1 MVMDETKPRGRN
13 GGRRPGAGRKPNPE
27 STHALTAEIRR
38 NVLAHGVTPLEV
50 MCGAM
55 REAYSIGGAIAAFPY
70 AEKIA
75 PYVHPRLSS
84 VEAKVDAKVDATV
97 RGLPVE
103 TLTDQQLQEIAN
115 NG

>member
-1 MVMDETKPRGRN
+1 MLD
-13 GGRRPGAGRKPNPE
+13 GG
-27 STHALTAEIRR
+27 I
-38 NVLAHGVTPLEV
+38 TPLEV
-50 MCGAM
+50 MFRAM
-55 REAYSIGGAIAAFPY
+55 KEAYENSGAIAAFPY
-70 AEKIA
+70 AERIA

>member
-1 MVMDETKPRGRN
+1 MDETKPRGRN

-27 STHALTAEIRR
+27 STHALTAEVRR

-50 MCGAM
+50 MCDAM
-55 REAYSIGGAIAAFPY
+55 REAYSTGGAIAAFPY

-84 VEAKVDAKVDATV
+84 VEAKVDARLDATV
-97 RGLPVE
+97 RSLPVE
-103 TLTDQQLQEIAN
+103 TMTDEQLQEIAKI
-115 NG
+115 GST